1 MVAMAV
7 LFIRIEVP
15 PWAQPAAIMKSGP
28 RAINAM
34 PCGIAARAE
43 RLSPRGRRG
52 NIAAAATRNADGG
65 SVMKKTILAAL
76 AVLLAGTSASF
87 AVEKLKVAIP
97 QRGFWDSSWVEFG
110 EAAGYFKDAGLEVEV
125 FYTEGGAQTI
135 ATVAS
140 GSVDIAMSNG
150 ILGAVG
156 AYVKGGE
163 STPYRIISAEMTG
176 ANELF
181 WWVKADSPIKSLK
194 DADGKTIAFSSP
206 GSSSNLILLT
216 LLHQLGSKAKP
227 VPTGGVPGT
236 YTQTMTG
243 QIDIGWSVVPFA
255 LKDINEGKV
264 RIVARA
270 SEAAELKDQTIRAN
284 LASVNALKNRREA
297 ITKFMQVI
305 QKSIDWAYGE
315 GHNKA
320 VEIFA
325 KNMKVTPEIAKQAVD
340 GFYPKSAMQ
349 IGEIKGL
356 DRSLKDALDFKFIA
370 SPKTPQD
377 VAGLF
382 DIVYK
387 PK

>member
-1 MVAMAV
+1 M
-7 LFIRIEVP
+7 
-15 PWAQPAAIMKSGP
+15 
-28 RAINAM
+28 
-34 PCGIAARAE
+34 
-43 RLSPRGRRG
+43 RR
-52 NIAAAATRNADGG
+52 
-65 SVMKKTILAAL
+65 TILAAL
-76 AVLLAGTSASF
+76 AILISATSASF

-97 QRGFWDSSWVEFG
+97 QRGFWDSTWVEFG
-110 EAAGYFKDAGLEVEV
+110 EAAGYFKDAGLEIEV

-150 ILGAVG
+150 IPGAIG

-163 STPYRIISAEMTG
+163 ATPYRIISAEMTG

-181 WWVKADSPIKSLK
+181 WWVKADSPIKTLK
-194 DADGKTIAFSSP
+194 DAGEGKTIAFSSP

-216 LLHQLGSKAKP
+216 LLKQTGSKAKP

-255 LKDINEGKV
+255 LKDVNEGKI

-270 SEAAELKDQTIRAN
+270 RDATELANQTIRAN
-284 LASVNALKNRREA
+284 LASVSSLKTKRET
-297 ITKFMQVI
+297 IIKFMQVI
-305 QKSIDWAYGE
+305 EKSIDWAYT
-315 GHNKA
+315 NPQA
-320 VEIFA
+320 IEIFA

-340 GFYPKSAMQ
+340 GFFPKSAMQ
-349 IGEIKGL
+349 IGEIKDL
-356 DRSLKDALDFKFIA
+356 ERSLQDALEYKFIA
-370 SPKTPQD
+370 SPKTPAD
-377 VAGLF
+377 IAGLF

>member
-1 MVAMAV
+1 M
-7 LFIRIEVP
+7 
-15 PWAQPAAIMKSGP
+15 
-28 RAINAM
+28 
-34 PCGIAARAE
+34 
-43 RLSPRGRRG
+43 RR
-52 NIAAAATRNADGG
+52 
-65 SVMKKTILAAL
+65 TILTAL
-76 AVLLAGTSASF
+76 AILIAGTSASF

-110 EAAGYFKDAGLEVEV
+110 EAAGFFKEAGLEVEV

-150 ILGAVG
+150 ILGAIG

-163 STPYRIISAEMTG
+163 ATPYRIISAEMTG

-194 DADGKTIAFSSP
+194 DAGEGKTIAFSSP

-216 LLHQLGSKAKP
+216 MLKQAGSKAKP

-236 YTQTMTG
+236 YTQVMTG

-255 LKDINEGKV
+255 LKDVNEGKI
-264 RIVARA
+264 RIVARS
-270 SEAAELKDQTIRAN
+270 SEAKELANQTIRVN
-284 LASVNALKNRREA
+284 LASVNSLKTKREA

-305 QKSIDWAYGE
+305 HKSIDWAYT
-315 GHNKA
+315 NPQA
-320 VEIFA
+320 IEIFA

-340 GFYPKSAMQ
+340 GFFPKSAMQ
-349 IGEIKGL
+349 IGEIKDLG
-356 DRSLKDALDFKFIA
+356 RSLQDALDFKFIA
-370 SPKTPQD
+370 SPKTEQD
-377 VAGLF
+377 IAGLF

>member
-1 MVAMAV
+1 V
-7 LFIRIEVP
+7 I
-15 PWAQPAAIMKSGP
+15 G
-28 RAINAM
+28 
-34 PCGIAARAE
+34 
-43 RLSPRGRRG
+43 
-52 NIAAAATRNADGG
+52 
-65 SVMKKTILAAL
+65 
-76 AVLLAGTSASF
+76 
-87 AVEKLKVAIP
+87 
-97 QRGFWDSSWVEFG
+97 
-110 EAAGYFKDAGLEVEV
+110 
-125 FYTEGGAQTI
+125 
-135 ATVAS
+135 
-140 GSVDIAMSNG
+140 
-150 ILGAVG
+150 
-156 AYVKGGE
+156 
-163 STPYRIISAEMTG
+163 AEMTG

-216 LLHQLGSKAKP
+216 LLKAANSKAKP

-236 YTQTMTG
+236 YTSTMTG

-255 LKDINEGKV
+255 LKDVQDGKI

-270 SEAAELKDQTIRAN
+270 SEAKDLQNQTIRAN
-284 LASVNALKNRREA
+284 LASVNSLKTKREA

-320 VEIFA
+320 IEIFA

-370 SPKTPQD
+370 SPKKPQD
-377 VAGLF
+377 IAGLF

>member
-1 MVAMAV
+1 M
-7 LFIRIEVP
+7 
-15 PWAQPAAIMKSGP
+15 
-28 RAINAM
+28 
-34 PCGIAARAE
+34 
-43 RLSPRGRRG
+43 RR
-52 NIAAAATRNADGG
+52 
-65 SVMKKTILAAL
+65 TILAAL
-76 AVLLAGTSASF
+76 AALMAGTSASF
-87 AVEKLKVAIP
+87 AVEKLKVAVP
-97 QRGFWDSSWVEFG
+97 QRGFWDSSWIEFG
-110 EAAGYFKDAGLEVEV
+110 ETAGFFKQAGLEVEV

-150 ILGAVG
+150 ILGAIG
-156 AYVKGGE
+156 TYVKGGDA
-163 STPYRIISAEMTG
+163 TPYRIISAEMTG

-216 LLHQLGSKAKP
+216 LLKQTGSKAKP
-227 VPTGGVPGT
+227 VPTGGVPAT

-255 LKDINEGKV
+255 LKDVNDGKS

-270 SEAAELKDQTIRAN
+270 SDAAELKNQTIRAN
-284 LASVNALKNRREA
+284 LAGVNALKNRRDT
-297 ITKFMQVI
+297 IVKFMQVI
-305 QKSIDWAYGE
+305 HKSIDWAYS
-315 GHNKA
+315 NPQA
-320 VEIFA
+320 IEIFA
-325 KNMKVTPEIAKQAVD
+325 RNMKVTPEIAKQAVD
-340 GFYPKSAMQ
+340 GYYPKSAMQ
-349 IGEIKGL
+349 IGEIRDL
-356 DRSLKDALDFKFIA
+356 ERSLQDALDYKFIS

-387 PK
+387 PPN